1 MRTSRLTTTAALLV
15 LSGAATLAGTAGAFA
30 ADPTTSASVAAATTG
45 PSTAASTEPTTAAPS
60 TAAPTSAAPTSAA
73 PTSAAPTSAA
83 PTTTAPSGSPSAT
96 TTPSATATPTGTPS
110 ATPTLPSGCQYQR
123 DVKMPVHNTDPAITL
138 VKGGSS
144 KEVAISFQNTSQAT
158 LTDFRIN
165 VLLDGVKGILLPKA
179 LTKVQNGAW
188 TPLPQATTDHGSVSL
203 GSFQVKPN
211 EMITVSVQLSA
222 IGRYSPNYSLTV
234 SGGSEVLPP
243 GAGPEHVK
251 YACNR
256 LIGSSTT
263 GITVVDPAPS
273 TSATA
278 TGTSS
283 PTVPSTGTGTPTTSA
298 SPTASVSVSP
308 STSPSA
314 GRPAGTTGGT
324 GSTGGGATGTSLAS
338 TGASSS
344 TVPLAVTGGMA
355 TALGAGAV
363 VVARRRRAAA
373 TRG

>member
-30 ADPTTSASVAAATTG
+30 ADPTTSASAAAATTG
-45 PSTAASTEPTTAAPS
+45 PSTAATTEPT

-73 PTSAAPTSAA
+73 PTTDAPTSAA

-96 TTPSATATPTGTPS
+96 TTPPATATPTGTPS
-110 ATPTLPSGCQYQR
+110 ATATLPAGCQYQR
-123 DVKMPVHNTDPAITL
+123 DVKMPVHTTDSAITL

-144 KEVAISFQNTSQAT
+144 KEVSFSFQNTSKAT

-165 VLLDGVKGILLPKA
+165 VLLDGIKGIWLPKA

-188 TPLPQATTDHGSVSL
+188 TPLPPATTDHGSVSL
-203 GSFQVKPN
+203 GSFQVEPN

-222 IGRYSPNYSLTV
+222 IGRYGPDYSLTV
-234 SGGSEVLPP
+234 SGGSEVLPWD
-243 GAGPEHVK
+243 AGPEHVK

-256 LIGSSTT
+256 LVGSSTT

-273 TSATA
+273 TSAPA

-298 SPTASVSVSP
+298 SPTASVSTSP
-308 STSPSA
+308 SASPSA

-355 TALGAGAV
+355 IALGAGAV

>member
-30 ADPTTSASVAAATTG
+30 ADPTTSASAAAATTG
-45 PSTAASTEPTTAAPS
+45 PSTAATTEPTTAAPT
-60 TAAPTSAAPTSAA
+60 TAAPTTAAPTSAA

-96 TTPSATATPTGTPS
+96 TTPSETATPTGTPS
-110 ATPTLPSGCQYQR
+110 ATPTLPAGCQYQR
-123 DVKMPVHNTDPAITL
+123 DVKMPVHNTDSAITL

-144 KEVAISFQNTSQAT
+144 KEVSFSFQNTSKAT
-158 LTDFRIN
+158 LTDFRLN
-165 VLLDGVKGILLPKA
+165 VLLDGVKGIWLPKA

-188 TPLPQATTDHGSVSL
+188 TPLPPATTDHGSVSL

-234 SGGSEVLPP
+234 SGGSEVLPWD
-243 GAGPEHVK
+243 AGPEHVK

-256 LIGSSTT
+256 LVGSSTT

-283 PTVPSTGTGTPTTSA
+283 PTVPSTATATPTTSA
-298 SPTASVSVSP
+298 SPTASVSTSA
-308 STSPSA
+308 SPSA

-324 GSTGGGATGTSLAS
+324 GSTGGGPTGTSLAT
-338 TGASSS
+338 TGAGSS

-355 TALGAGAV
+355 IALGAGAV
-363 VVARRRRAAA
+363 VVARRRKAAA